1 MNSILEIEDSKENV
15 LPQKE
20 NLVDNET
27 QENVYLRVIIHQLN
41 IIVGIV

>member
-27 QENVYLRVIIHQLN
+27 QENVYLRVSIHQLN